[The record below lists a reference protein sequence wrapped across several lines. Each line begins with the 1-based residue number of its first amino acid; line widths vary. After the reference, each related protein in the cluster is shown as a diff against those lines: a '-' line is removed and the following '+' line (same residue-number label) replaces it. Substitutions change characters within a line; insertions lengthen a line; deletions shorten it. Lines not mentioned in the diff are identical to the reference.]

1 MNAKRDYYEVLEVD
15 RGAGQPE
22 IKKAYRHKAKEFHP
36 DRNPDDQEAEDRFKE
51 ASEAYEVLQ
60 DPEKRRIYDQFGHEG
75 LEGSGFQG
83 PRGFE
88 DIFSS
93 FGDIVGD
100 LFGGG
105 EGGGRRR
112 RGRGGPQRG
121 HDLRYDLSLPFEDAA
136 LGTEITLEIPR
147 LKTCEPCGGGGAEPG
162 TAPVTCATCGGRG
175 KVQHS
180 SGFFSIATPCPQ
192 CGGAGRVLE
201 HPCRECG
208 GAGRTEQT
216 KSLKVKVPAGID
228 TDSRLRIQD
237 EGEDGAGGGPP
248 GDLYVYVT
256 VEPHSFFQR
265 DGQILFCRVP
275 ISFGLAAL
283 GGKVE
288 VATLNGDQR
297 VTLPEATQSG
307 ERFRVR
313 RAGIPDVH
321 GGSPGDLVVEVYVET
336 PKKLSSRARD
346 LMKEFR
352 EIELAET
359 DSGAGHPGEEGE
371 APEIGRKKRKL
382 FG

>member
-1 MNAKRDYYEVLEVD
+1 MSVKRDYYEVLDVD
-15 RGAGQPE
+15 RGAGEQE
-22 IKKAYRHKAKEFHP
+22 IKKAYRSKAKAFHP
-36 DRNPDDQEAEDRFKE
+36 DRNPGDQEAEERFKE

-60 DPEKRRIYDQFGHEG
+60 DPEKRGIYDQFGHEG

-88 DIFSS
+88 DIF
-93 FGDIVGD
+93 GD
-100 LFGGG
+100 LFSMGGG
-105 EGGGRRR
+105 QRR

-208 GAGRTEQT
+208 GTGRTEQT

-228 TDSRLRIQD
+228 TDSRLRLQD
-237 EGEDGAGGGPP
+237 EGEDGAGGGPS
-248 GDLYVYVT
+248 GDLYVYIT
-256 VEPHSFFQR
+256 VEPHPHFQR
-265 DGQILFCRVP
+265 DGKTLFCRAP

-288 VATLNGDQR
+288 VATLNGDR
-297 VTLPEATQSG
+297 RITLPETTQSG

-313 RAGIPDVH
+313 GAGIPDVH

-336 PKKLSSRARD
+336 PKKLSSRARE
-346 LMKEFR
+346 LMEEFR
-352 EIELAET
+352 EIEVAET
-359 DSGAGHPGEEGE
+359 APATGHPGEEGE
-371 APEIGRKKRKL
+371 APEKGRKKRKL